1 MRHASRISLAVTTAA
16 AFVLP
21 LPSVSLAQRAD
32 STARTGARGAE
43 LPLRPSRTVRFT
55 TDEGTWMAVD
65 VSPDGRTLVFDLVGD
80 IYTLPVSGGKATRI
94 TDGLPFDVQPR
105 WSPDGKSIVFVSDR
119 DGSDE
124 VWVMDADGKNA
135 RQISRT
141 DRTQFVSPE
150 FTPDGRYIVV
160 SRNTVQ
166 YGTQYNLY
174 LYLKDGGTGV
184 RMTGAAP
191 GAGGAGPPG
200 PPTGPGGQQ
209 RNYVGAAFGKD
220 SRYVYAASRNGG
232 AAGYNQTGFD
242 WTIVAYDR
250 ETGETTTR
258 AGAVGG
264 AFKPVLSP
272 DGKWLVYG
280 TRQDSVTSLRIRD
293 MESGDEHWLVQNV
306 QRDDMESRFTRDIL
320 PNMTFTPDSK
330 SLIGAWGGK
339 IRRIEIPSGQAAEIP
354 FTADVEQHL
363 GALSKFDYPIN
374 DSSIT
379 VAQVRGARPS
389 PDGRRLAFTALD
401 KLWLMDLQPAAGGQ
415 AGTPRRLTRSPHE
428 TGEHSPVWSPDGRY
442 ITYITWTNQ
451 GGDIYRIAA
460 GNANATPERLTRQTA
475 FYTAVNYTP
484 NGQRVVAYR
493 SPRQPRLEEGF
504 QYGRELVWLPAG
516 CPPARAGSPPAGG
529 CGVTTSV
536 APVPG
541 NAGFPHFTRDDND
554 RIYIAQGNTGLVS
567 MRFDGTDRKTH
578 IRVTGA
584 LDDRQPTP
592 QPQNA
597 AEILIAPTGDRVLA
611 QVDDNVYVMDI
622 PVVGGQTPTVS
633 VANPA
638 QAVVPVRRLTRIGG
652 DFVGWHPDGNRAHFS
667 IGRSYFTY
675 DFPRADSL
683 VRDSTVRAD
692 SARRLPGGRGDS
704 ATTASDTTRSRPAY
718 EPARLDVSITVT
730 KDKPR
735 GQVVLRNAR
744 VITMKGDEVIERA
757 DVLVRDNR
765 IAAVGP
771 AGTLQVPNGTQE
783 IDVSGK
789 TILPGFVDTHAH
801 MWPDFGIHRAQVWM
815 YMANLAYG
823 VTATRD
829 PQTATTDVLSYGDL
843 VETGDILGPRI
854 FSTGP
859 GVFWR
864 LDIKNLNDARDV
876 LRRYS
881 EFYRTNTI
889 KQYMVGDRKVRQWV
903 IMAARELGLSPTLE
917 GGLDMKKNLTEA
929 IDGYAGMEHSY
940 PIAPLYKDNVQLL
953 AESGSVYTPTL
964 LVLYGGP
971 WAENYFYQS
980 YDILKDEKL
989 GRFTPKSE
997 LLNRGLRR
1005 QGWWHPSQY
1014 AHSLFA
1020 AQARKIID
1028 AGGRV
1033 GVGSHGQL
1041 QGLGFHWEMWS
1052 LASGGATPMQVLR
1065 AATMHGADAIGH
1077 GKDLGSVEVGKLAD
1091 LVVLD
1096 ANPLENI
1103 RNTNTVRFV
1112 MKNGRL
1118 YDGSTLNEVWPRQR
1132 VMAKQWW
1139 MDDDSASATPSGSDP
1154 ER

>member
-1 MRHASRISLAVTTAA
+1 MRNVIRFTLASALAAVAL
-16 AFVLP
+16 AFP
-21 LPSVSLAQRAD
+21 EPSLAQAAD
-32 STARTGARGAE
+32 SAARGGSRSAE
-43 LPLRPSRTVRFT
+43 LPLKPARTVRFT
-55 TDEGTWMAVD
+55 TDEGTWMSID
-65 VSPDGRTLVFDLVGD
+65 VSPDGRLLVFDLVGD
-80 IYTLPVSGGKATRI
+80 IYTLAVSGGQAARLTN
-94 TDGLPFDVQPR
+94 GLPYDAQPR
-105 WSPDGKSIVFVSDR
+105 WSPDGKSIVFVTDR
-119 DGSDE
+119 DGSDD

-135 RQISRT
+135 RQITRT

-150 FTPDGRYIVV
+150 FTPDGKYIVV
-160 SRNTVQ
+160 SRNAVQ

-174 LYLKDGGTGV
+174 LYHKDGGSGV
-184 RMTGAAP
+184 RMTGAAAAV
-191 GAGGAGPPG
+191 GAAQPPA
-200 PPTGPGGQQ
+200 PGGPAPAAQ

-250 ETGETTTR
+250 ETGETTPR
-258 AGAVGG
+258 AAAVGG
-264 AFKPVLSP
+264 AFKPILSP

-280 TRQDSVTSLRIRD
+280 TRQDSVTSLRVRD
-293 MESGDEHWLVQNV
+293 MDSGDERWLVQNV

-320 PNMTFTPDSK
+320 PNMAFTPDSK
-330 SLIGAWGGK
+330 TLIGAWNGK
-339 IRRIEIPSGQAAEIP
+339 IRRVDVPTGRTMEIP
-354 FTADVEQHL
+354 FSADVEQQL
-363 GALSKFDYPIN
+363 GALAKFDYAIN
-374 DSSIT
+374 DSTIT
-379 VAQVRGARPS
+379 VAQIRGARPS
-389 PDGRRLAFTALD
+389 PDGKRLAFTALD
-401 KLWLMDLQPAAGGQ
+401 KLWIMDLSS
-415 AGTPRRLTRSPHE
+415 GTPRRLTRSPHE

-442 ITYITWTNQ
+442 VAYITWSNQ
-451 GGDIYRIAA
+451 GGDIYRIAT
-460 GNANATPERLTRQTA
+460 GSANATPDRLTRQTA
-475 FYTAVNYTP
+475 FYSAVNYTP
-484 NGQRVVAYR
+484 NGQRLVAYK
-493 SPRQPRLEEGF
+493 SPRQPRIEEGF
-504 QYGRELVWLPAG
+504 PYGRELVWLPA
-516 CPPARAGSPPAGG
+516 AGG
-529 CGVTTSV
+529 TATSV

-541 NAGFPHFTRDDND
+541 NAGFPHFTRDDNE
-554 RIYIAQGNTGLVS
+554 RIYVAQGNTGLVS

-584 LDDRQPTP
+584 LDYRQQTP
-592 QPQNA
+592 QPQTA
-597 AEILIAPTGDRVLA
+597 GEVLISPSGDRVLA
-611 QVDDNVYVMDI
+611 EVDDNVYVMDI
-622 PVVGGQTPTVS
+622 PLVGGQTPTVA
-633 VANPA
+633 VTNPA

-652 DFVGWHPDGNRAHFS
+652 DFIGWHPDGNRAHFS

-675 DFPRADSL
+675 DLVRADSL
-683 VRDSTVRAD
+683 VRDSTMRAD
-692 SARRLPGGRGDS
+692 SSRRVTGGAGRDS
-704 ATTASDTTRSRPAY
+704 AAAGDTARNRPAY
-718 EPARLDVSITVT
+718 EPTRLDVAITVQ

-771 AGTLQVPNGTQE
+771 SGTLQVPNGTRE
-783 IDVSGK
+783 IDLSGK

-801 MWPDFGIHRAQVWM
+801 MWPDFGIHRSQVWM

-859 GVFWR
+859 GVFWY

-881 EFYRTNTI
+881 DFYHTNTI

-903 IMAARELGLSPTLE
+903 IMAARELSLSPTLE
-917 GGLDMKKNLTEA
+917 GGLDFKKNLTEA
-929 IDGYAGMEHSY
+929 IDGYAGAEHSY
-940 PIAPLYKDNVQLL
+940 PITPLFKDNVQLI
-953 AESGSVYTPTL
+953 AESGTVYTPTL

-971 WAENYFYQS
+971 WAENYWYQS
-980 YDILKDEKL
+980 YDILKDDKL
-989 GRFTPKSE
+989 TRFTPRSE
-997 LLNRGLRR
+997 LLTRGLRR
-1005 QGWWHPSQY
+1005 PGWWHPSQY

-1020 AQARKIID
+1020 AQAKKIMD

-1041 QGLGFHWEMWS
+1041 QGLGYHWEMWS
-1052 LASGGATPMQVLR
+1052 IASGGATPMQVLR
-1065 AATMHGADAIGH
+1065 AATIHGADAIGH
-1077 GKDLGSVEVGKLAD
+1077 GKDLGSIETGKLAD

-1118 YDGSTLNEVWPRQR
+1118 YDGGTLNEVWPRQR
-1132 VMAKQWW
+1132 EMAKQWW
-1139 MDDDSASATPSGSDP
+1139 MTDDPLTAPTGGSQHP
-1154 ER
+1154 Y

>member
-1 MRHASRISLAVTTAA
+1 MQNAIRYTLAPVIAA
-16 AFVLP
+16 ATLALP
-21 LPSVSLAQRAD
+21 DPSLAQGAD
-32 STARTGARGAE
+32 SAARGASRSAE
-43 LPLRPSRTVRFT
+43 LPLRSARTVRFT
-55 TDEGTWMAVD
+55 TDEGTWMSID

-80 IYTLPVSGGKATRI
+80 IYTLPVAGGKATRL
-94 TDGLPFDVQPR
+94 TNGLPFDAQPR
-105 WSPDGKSIVFVSDR
+105 WSPDGKSIVFVTDR
-119 DGSDE
+119 DGSDD

-135 RQISRT
+135 RQITRT

-150 FTPDGRYIVV
+150 FTPDGKYLVV
-160 SRNTVQ
+160 SRNAVQ

-174 LYLKDGGTGV
+174 LYHKDGGAGV
-184 RMTGAAP
+184 RMTGAAAP
-191 GAGGAGPPG
+191 GAGAQPPAPG
-200 PPTGPGGQQ
+200 GPGAAAQ

-220 SRYVYAASRNGG
+220 GRYVYAASRNGG

-242 WTIVAYDR
+242 WAIVAYDR
-250 ETGETTTR
+250 ETGETTPR
-258 AGAVGG
+258 AAAVGG
-264 AFKPVLSP
+264 AFKPILSP

-280 TRQDSVTSLRIRD
+280 TRQDSVTSLRVRD

-320 PNMTFTPDSK
+320 PNMAFTPDSK
-330 SLIGAWGGK
+330 TLIGAWNGK
-339 IRRIEIPSGQAAEIP
+339 IRRVEIPTGRATEIP
-354 FTADVEQHL
+354 FSADVEQQL

-374 DSSIT
+374 DSTIT
-379 VAQVRGARPS
+379 VAQIRGARPS
-389 PDGRRLAFTALD
+389 PDGKRLAFTALD
-401 KLWLMDLQPAAGGQ
+401 KLWVMDLPSGA
-415 AGTPRRLTRSPHE
+415 PRRLTRSAHE
-428 TGEHSPVWSPDGRY
+428 TGEHSPVWSPDGRS
-442 ITYITWTNQ
+442 IAYITWSNQ
-451 GGDIYRIAA
+451 GGDVYRVAA
-460 GNANATPERLTRQTA
+460 GTANAAPATPERLTRQTA
-475 FYTAVNYTP
+475 FYSAVNYTP
-484 NGQRVVAYR
+484 NGQRLVAYK
-493 SPRQPRLEEGF
+493 SPRQPRIEEGF
-504 QYGRELVWLPAG
+504 QYGRELVWLPA
-516 CPPARAGSPPAGG
+516 AGG
-529 CGVTTSV
+529 VATSV

-541 NAGFPHFTRDDND
+541 NAGFPHFTRDDNE

-584 LDDRQPTP
+584 LDYRQQTP
-592 QPQNA
+592 QPNTA
-597 AEILIAPTGDRVLA
+597 GEVLISPSGDRVLA
-611 QVDDNVYVMDI
+611 EVDDNVYVMDI
-622 PVVGGQTPTVS
+622 PLVGGQTPAVS
-633 VANPA
+633 VTNLA

-652 DFVGWHPDGNRAHFS
+652 DFIGWHPDGNRAYFS

-675 DFPRADSL
+675 DLVRADSL
-683 VRDSTVRAD
+683 VRDSTMRAD
-692 SARRLPGGRGDS
+692 SARRVAGGAARDS
-704 ATTASDTTRSRPAY
+704 AAAGGDTTRNRPAY
-718 EPARLDVSITVT
+718 EPTRLDVAITVQ

-744 VITMKGDEVIERA
+744 VITMKGDEVMERA
-757 DVLVRDNR
+757 DILVRDNR

-771 AGTLQVPNGTQE
+771 SGSLQVPNGTRE
-783 IDVSGK
+783 IDMNGK

-801 MWPDFGIHRAQVWM
+801 MWPDFGIHRSQVWM

-859 GVFWR
+859 GVFWY

-881 EFYRTNTI
+881 EFYHTNTI

-917 GGLDMKKNLTEA
+917 GGLDFKKNLTEA
-929 IDGYAGMEHSY
+929 IDGYAGSEHSY
-940 PIAPLYKDNVQLL
+940 PIAPIFKDNVQLI
-953 AESGSVYTPTL
+953 AESGTVYTPTL

-971 WAENYFYQS
+971 FAENYWYQS

-997 LLNRGLRR
+997 LLTRGLRR
-1005 QGWWHPSQY
+1005 PGWWHPSQY
-1014 AHSLFA
+1014 AHSLIA
-1020 AQARKIID
+1020 AQAKKIMD

-1041 QGLGFHWEMWS
+1041 QGLGYHWEMWS
-1052 LASGGATPMQVLR
+1052 IASGGATPMQVLR
-1065 AATMHGADAIGH
+1065 AATIHGADAIGH
-1077 GKDLGSVEVGKLAD
+1077 GKELGSIEAGKLAD

-1118 YDGSTLNEVWPRQR
+1118 YDGATLNEVWPRQR
-1132 VMAKQWW
+1132 EMPKQWW
-1139 MDDDSASATPSGSDP
+1139 MTDDPLSAPTGGAHEP
-1154 ER
+1154 

>member
-1 MRHASRISLAVTTAA
+1 MRTATWLALATATAA
-16 AFVLP
+16 L
-21 LPSVSLAQRAD
+21 LAPETAHGQRTD
-32 STARTGARGAE
+32 STARAAARGSE
-43 LPLRPSRTVRFT
+43 LPLRPARTVRFT
-55 TDEGTWMAVD
+55 TDEGTWMSLD
-65 VSPDGRTLVFDLVGD
+65 LSPDGRTLVFDLAGD
-80 IYTLPVSGGKATRI
+80 VYTLPVTGGKATRL
-94 TDGLPFDVQPR
+94 TDGLPFDAQPR
-105 WSPDGKSIVFVSDR
+105 WSPDGRSIVYVTDR
-119 DGSDE
+119 DGSDD

-135 RQISRT
+135 RQITRT
-141 DRTQFVSPE
+141 DRTQFVSPD
-150 FTPDGRYIVV
+150 FTPDGKYIVV
-160 SRNTVQ
+160 SRNAVQ

-174 LYLKDGGTGV
+174 LYHRDGGTGV
-184 RMTGAAP
+184 RMTGATP
-191 GAGGAGPPG
+191 PVGGAAPAP
-200 PPTGPGGQQ
+200 GPGGGAPPQ

-220 SRYVYAASRNGG
+220 SRYIYAASRNGG

-250 ETGETTTR
+250 ETGETTPR
-258 AGAVGG
+258 AAAVGG

-293 MESGDEHWLVQNV
+293 MESGDERWLVQNV

-330 SLIGAWGGK
+330 TLIAAWNGK
-339 IRRIEIPSGQAAEIP
+339 IRRVDVATGRATEVP
-354 FTADVEQHL
+354 FSADVETPM
-363 GALSKFDYPIN
+363 GALAKFDYPIN
-374 DSSIT
+374 DSTIT
-379 VAQVRGARPS
+379 VAQIRGARPS
-389 PDGRRLAFTALD
+389 PDGRRLTFTALD
-401 KLWLMDLQPAAGGQ
+401 KLWIMDLPS
-415 AGTPRRLTRSPHE
+415 GTPRRLTRSPHE

-442 ITYITWTNQ
+442 ITYITWTND
-451 GGDIYRIAA
+451 GGDIYRVAA
-460 GNANATPERLTRQTA
+460 GTAGATPERLTRQSA
-475 FYTAVNYTP
+475 FYSAVNYTP
-484 NGQRVVAYR
+484 NGQRLVAYK
-493 SPRQPRLEEGF
+493 SPRQPRIEEGF
-504 QYGRELVWLPAG
+504 QYGREMVWLPA
-516 CPPARAGSPPAGG
+516 AGG
-529 CGVTTSV
+529 VATSV

-541 NAGFPHFTRDDND
+541 NAGFPHFTSTDND
-554 RIYIAQGNTGLVS
+554 RIYVAQGNNGLVS

-584 LDDRQPTP
+584 LDYRQATP
-592 QPQNA
+592 QPQTA
-597 AEILIAPTGDRVLA
+597 GEILIAPSGDRVLA
-611 QVDDNVYVMDI
+611 EVDDNVYVMDI

-638 QAVVPVRRLTRIGG
+638 QAVIPVRRLTRIGG
-652 DFVGWHPDGNRAHFS
+652 DFIGWQPDGNRIHFS

-675 DFPRADSL
+675 DLARADSL

-692 SARRLPGGRGDS
+692 SARRVAGGAPRDS
-704 ATTASDTTRSRPAY
+704 AASDTARSRPAY
-718 EPARLDVSITVT
+718 EPTRLDVAITMR
-730 KDKPR
+730 KDKPS
-735 GQVVLRNAR
+735 GQLVLRNAR

-771 AGTLQVPNGTQE
+771 AGSLQAPNGTRE
-783 IDVSGK
+783 IDVAGK
-789 TILPGFVDTHAH
+789 TIMPGFVDTHAH
-801 MWPDFGIHRAQVWM
+801 MWPDFGIHRSQVWM

-859 GVFWR
+859 GVFWY
-864 LDIKNLNDARDV
+864 LDIKSLNDARDV

-881 EFYRTNTI
+881 EFYKTNTI

-903 IMAARELGLSPTLE
+903 IQAARELGLSPTLE
-917 GGLDMKKNLTEA
+917 GGLDIKKNLTEA
-929 IDGYAGMEHSY
+929 IDGYAGIEHSL

-953 AESGSVYTPTL
+953 AESGTVYTPTL
-964 LVLYGGP
+964 VVLYGGP
-971 WAENYFYQS
+971 WAENYWYES

-997 LLNRGLRR
+997 LLQRGLRR
-1005 QGWWHPSQY
+1005 PGWWHPSQY
-1014 AHSLFA
+1014 SHSLFA
-1020 AQARKIID
+1020 AQAKKIMD

-1041 QGLGFHWEMWS
+1041 QGLGYHWEMWNI
-1052 LASGGATPMQVLR
+1052 ASGGATPMQVLR
-1065 AATMHGADAIGH
+1065 AATIHGADAIGH
-1077 GKDLGSVEVGKLAD
+1077 GKDLGSIEVGKLAD

-1103 RNTNTVRFV
+1103 RNTNTVRMV

-1118 YDGSTLNEVWPRQR
+1118 YDANTLSEVWPRQKS
-1132 VMAKQWW
+1132 MARQWW
-1139 MDDDSASATPSGSDP
+1139 MQDDTAPVAPSGGGHHEP
-1154 ER
+1154 